1 MCRGPPLANHG
12 AAEFHSQQIGR
23 SHAFRLFDSGLL
35 VSQRPAHH
43 RRTSCRACGQ
53 ESLVGF
59 LDLGAQPL
67 ANAFLREQSDIAGE
81 AKYPLVLHGCT
92 NCGLVQLADVIDPE
106 VLFRNYIYVTGTSET
121 IAAHNRSYASTV
133 VDLLALDADSL
144 VVEAASNDGSLL
156 TCFRDLGIR
165 VLGVEPA
172 RNIAAL
178 AIQRGIPTETVFFDR
193 EQGARLRQTH
203 GPARAL
209 LANNVLAHVDDPAG
223 FLAGAR
229 ALLGPG
235 GLAIVEAPYLGEML
249 ERAEYDTI
257 YHEHLSYFSVTSL
270 LRLCE
275 AAGLSIVRIDFVP
288 VHGGSLRMYAGRSE
302 DHDGH
307 AGEVRKL
314 AAAERD
320 AGMASL
326 TRWRKF
332 AEAAEAQRAELVSLL
347 RRLAEAGKTVAG
359 YGAPAKGTT
368 MLNFCG
374 VGPDLVPFTVDRS
387 HLKVGTLMP
396 GTHIPVLPVDT
407 ILARQ
412 PDFLLILAWNFAEEI
427 MEQQKEFRNRG
438 GQFIVP
444 IPSPRIVA

>member
-1 MCRGPPLANHG
+1 
-12 AAEFHSQQIGR
+12 
-23 SHAFRLFDSGLL
+23 
-35 VSQRPAHH
+35 
-43 RRTSCRACGQ
+43 
-53 ESLVGF
+53 VGF

-67 ANAFLREQSDIAGE
+67 ANAFLRDRSEIADE
-81 AKYPLVLHGCT
+81 AKFPLVLHGCT
-92 NCGLVQLADVIDPE
+92 NCGLVQLVDVIDPE

-121 IAAHNRSYASTV
+121 IAAHNRSYARTV
-133 VDLLALDADSL
+133 VDLLTLDAGSL

-156 TCFRDLGIR
+156 TCFKELGVR

-178 AIQRGIPTETVFFDR
+178 AIERGIPTETVFFDR
-193 EQGARLRQTH
+193 EQGARLRQAH

-229 ALLGPG
+229 ALLGEG

-249 ERAEYDTI
+249 ERVEYDTI
-257 YHEHLSYFSVTSL
+257 YHEHLSYFSVTAL

-275 AAGLSIVRIDFVP
+275 AAGLWVVRVDFVP
-288 VHGGSLRMYAGRSE
+288 VHGGSLRMYAGRAE

-307 AGEVRKL
+307 AEEVRKL
-314 AAAERD
+314 AAAERE
-320 AGMASL
+320 AGMASPV
-326 TRWRKF
+326 RWRKF
-332 AEAAEAQRAELVSLL
+332 AEAAEAQRAELLSLL
-347 RRLAEAGKTVAG
+347 RRLREAGKTVAA

-387 HLKVGTLMP
+387 HLKVGTWMP
-396 GTHIPVLPVDT
+396 GTHIPVLPVET
-407 ILARQ
+407 VLTRE
-412 PDFLLILAWNFAEEI
+412 PDYLLLLAWNFADEI
-427 MEQQKEFRNRG
+427 IQQQQAFRKRG
-438 GQFIVP
+438 GQFIMP

>member
-1 MCRGPPLANHG
+1 
-12 AAEFHSQQIGR
+12 
-23 SHAFRLFDSGLL
+23 
-35 VSQRPAHH
+35 
-43 RRTSCRACGQ
+43 
-53 ESLVGF
+53 VGF

-67 ANAFLREQSDIAGE
+67 ANAFLRDRSEIADE
-81 AKYPLVLHGCT
+81 AKFPLVLHGCT
-92 NCGLVQLADVIDPE
+92 NCGLVQLVDVIDPE

-121 IAAHNRSYASTV
+121 IAAHNRSYAKTV
-133 VDLLALDADSL
+133 VDLLTLDAGSL

-156 TCFRDLGIR
+156 TCFKELGVR

-172 RNIAAL
+172 RNLAAL
-178 AIQRGIPTETVFFDR
+178 AIERGIPTETVFFDR
-193 EQGARLRQTH
+193 EQGARLRQAH

-229 ALLGPG
+229 ALLGEG
-235 GLAIVEAPYLGEML
+235 GLAVVEAPYLGEML
-249 ERAEYDTI
+249 ERVEYDTI
-257 YHEHLSYFSVTSL
+257 YHEHLSYFSVTAL

-275 AAGLSIVRIDFVP
+275 AAGLSVVRIDFVP
-288 VHGGSLRMYAGRSE
+288 VHGGSLRMYAGRAE

-307 AGEVRKL
+307 AEEVLKL
-314 AAAERD
+314 AAAERE
-320 AGMASL
+320 AGMASPV
-326 TRWRKF
+326 RWRKF
-332 AEAAEAQRAELVSLL
+332 AQAAEAQRAELLSLL
-347 RRLAEAGKTVAG
+347 RRLGEAGKTVAA

-396 GTHIPVLPVDT
+396 GTHIPVLPVET
-407 ILARQ
+407 LLTRE
-412 PDFLLILAWNFAEEI
+412 PDYLLLLAWNFADEI
-427 MEQQKEFRNRG
+427 IQQQQAFRKRG

>member
-1 MCRGPPLANHG
+1 M
-12 AAEFHSQQIGR
+12 
-23 SHAFRLFDSGLL
+23 
-35 VSQRPAHH
+35 
-43 RRTSCRACGQ
+43 
-53 ESLVGF
+53 GF

-67 ANAFLREQSDIAGE
+67 ANAFLRDRSEIADE
-81 AKYPLVLHGCT
+81 AKFPLVLHGCT
-92 NCGLVQLADVIDPE
+92 NCGLVQLVDVIDPE

-121 IAAHNRSYASTV
+121 IAAHNRSYAKTV
-133 VDLLALDADSL
+133 VDLLTLDAGSL

-156 TCFRDLGIR
+156 TCFKELGVR

-178 AIQRGIPTETVFFDR
+178 AIERGIPTETVFFDR
-193 EQGARLRQTH
+193 EQGARLRQAH

-229 ALLGPG
+229 ALLGEG
-235 GLAIVEAPYLGEML
+235 GLAVVEAPYLGEML
-249 ERAEYDTI
+249 ERVEYDTI
-257 YHEHLSYFSVTSL
+257 YHEHLSYFSVTAL

-275 AAGLSIVRIDFVP
+275 AAGLSVVRIDFVP
-288 VHGGSLRMYAGRSE
+288 VHGGSLRMYAGRAE

-307 AGEVRKL
+307 AEEVLKL
-314 AAAERD
+314 AAAERE
-320 AGMASL
+320 AGMASPV
-326 TRWRKF
+326 RWRKF
-332 AEAAEAQRAELVSLL
+332 AQAAEAQRAELLSLL
-347 RRLAEAGKTVAG
+347 RRLGEAVKTVAA

-396 GTHIPVLPVDT
+396 GTHIPVLPVET
-407 ILARQ
+407 LLTRE
-412 PDFLLILAWNFAEEI
+412 PDYLLLLAWNFADEI
-427 MEQQKEFRNRG
+427 IQQQQAFRKRG